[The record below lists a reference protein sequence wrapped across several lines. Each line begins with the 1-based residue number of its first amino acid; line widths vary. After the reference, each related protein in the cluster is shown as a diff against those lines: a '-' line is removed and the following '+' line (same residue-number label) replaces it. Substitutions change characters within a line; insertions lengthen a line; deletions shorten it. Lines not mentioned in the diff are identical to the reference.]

1 VALLGQSHHDLLLTM
16 IWLVLPF
23 YLQKFPAKRLYDER
37 DILSMLPSGL
47 RTEMLL
53 ELNEV
58 ASRSQ
63 RWRRAVRDH

>member
-1 VALLGQSHHDLLLTM
+1 M